1 MAKIPQV
8 VADSQFHRQLTDL
21 GYDLRYR
28 GKVGELYSTGRNGQ
42 VLMVRSDRLSI
53 YDFVLPVIV
62 PKKGEVL
69 IALTHYWLTEVFPD
83 IPNHLLAWGGQTE
96 RWSDAGWNPEDVAKL
111 PLERTILVEQCKIWP
126 YEMVYR
132 AHIGGSV
139 WKQYLEDGTAGG
151 NQLPPGLSKWQ
162 KLDAPIFT
170 PTSKAETG
178 HDIAMSVSD
187 YIARTSESGTKL
199 AAICRNIYEEAYRHA
214 AEHGI
219 LILDTKFEIS
229 PSGRLVDEVLTP
241 DSSRFTTTEDLAT
254 AIKEGRDPVFYD
266 KQPVRDWGSTVKTP
280 WGVGLQHLDPANNV
294 HLAFVSMLV
303 IPASVIGE
311 TTTRYLDIF
320 NRITGMDL
328 PTYQLEMMQIP
339 NLG

>member
-1 MAKIPQV
+1 MAVIPEV
-8 VADSQFHRQLTDL
+8 VACSEFNRRLVAL
-21 GYDLRYR
+21 GYILLYR
-28 GKVGELYSTGRNGQ
+28 GKVGELYDTGRNGQ

-53 YDFVLPVIV
+53 FDFVLPCLV

-69 IALTHYWLTEVFPD
+69 IALTHYWLTQVFPNV
-83 IPNHLLAWGGQTE
+83 PNHLLAWGGQND
-96 RWSDAGWNPEDVAKL
+96 RWSNTGWNSEDVAKL

-139 WKQYLEDGTAGG
+139 WKQYLENGTAGG
-151 NQLPPGLSKWQ
+151 NQLPLGLSKWQ

-178 HDIAMSVSD
+178 HDIAMSVND
-187 YIARTSESGTKL
+187 YAARTGEPGTRL
-199 AAICRNIYEEAYRHA
+199 AAVGQDIYKEAYQHA

-229 PSGRLVDEVLTP
+229 PSGKLVDEVLTP
-241 DSSRFTTTEDLAT
+241 DSSRFTTTEDLVA
-254 AIKEGRDPVFYD
+254 AIREGRDPIFYD
-266 KQPVRDWGSTVKTP
+266 KQPVRDWGKTVETD
-280 WGVGLQHLDPANNV
+280 WGVGLQNLDPANDE
-294 HLAFVSMLV
+294 HLAFVANLN
-303 IPASVIGE
+303 IPTGVVGE

-320 NRITGMDL
+320 QRITGMDL
-328 PTYQLEMMQIP
+328 HTYQLEVMQTP
-339 NLG
+339 ELN